1 MLKSLL
7 LLLPFLIIV
16 PVVKADP
23 VTFDFGSVVALQNG
37 GNTSINLN
45 TPNLLLA
52 PTQIDPSG
60 VRSLIVG
67 FDLIVDPGQTWAGV
81 VRYDW
86 MLNGVAST
94 TFNNNCMLGCT
105 SQFIHGVGSFLD
117 YTTPFFSPVPVSV
130 NISVI
135 NNVGDVLG
143 SHSYSFS
150 IAEPVPEP
158 TPLLLLGSGLAMLAR
173 FRVRRS
179 ASRRFEP

>member
-1 MLKSLL
+1 MLRSLL
-7 LLLPFLIIV
+7 LLLAFLVIV

-23 VTFDFGSVVALQNG
+23 VTFDFASVVALQNG

-60 VRSLIVG
+60 VRSLIVS
-67 FDLIVDPGQTWAGV
+67 FNLTVDPGQTWAGV

-86 MLNGVAST
+86 VLNGVAST
-94 TFNNNCMLGCT
+94 TFNNNCILGCT
-105 SQFIHGVGSFLD
+105 SEFIHGVGSFLD
-117 YTTPFFSPVPVSV
+117 YTTPFFSPVPASLT
-130 NISVI
+130 ISVI
-135 NNVGDVLG
+135 NDASEVLG

-158 TPLLLLGSGLAMLAR
+158 STLLLLGSGLAVLFR
-173 FRVRRS
+173 FRAGIGSHRR
-179 ASRRFEP
+179 R